1 MKYYSP
7 EEARTRLGNLRY
19 LEDLR
24 LLAKRNRKNFTIAET
39 IVWNQILKHSWTG
52 YKFLR
57 QKSINRF
64 ILDFYCSKLLLAIE
78 IDGGIHEKRKNYDK
92 GRDQILESM
101 GIKTLRIGNQE
112 VVDNIVLVSKKI
124 KEEIHAREKLFLS
137 LSSKGD
143 VPTKSG
149 QKDLN
154 LVK

>member
-1 MKYYSP
+1 MKYYAP

-19 LEDLR
+19 LEDLTF
-24 LLAKRNRKNFTIAET
+24 LAKRNRKNYTNAEG

-78 IDGGIHEKRKNYDK
+78 IDGGIHNKRKNYDK
-92 GRDQILESM
+92 GRDQMLESM
-101 GIKTLRIGNQE
+101 GIKTIRITNQE
-112 VVDNIVLVSKKI
+112 VIDNIVLVSKKI
-124 KEEIHAREKLFLS
+124 MNIINERKSFLS

-143 VPTKSG
+143 VLSLP
-149 QKDLN
+149 KD
-154 LVK
+154 KRI